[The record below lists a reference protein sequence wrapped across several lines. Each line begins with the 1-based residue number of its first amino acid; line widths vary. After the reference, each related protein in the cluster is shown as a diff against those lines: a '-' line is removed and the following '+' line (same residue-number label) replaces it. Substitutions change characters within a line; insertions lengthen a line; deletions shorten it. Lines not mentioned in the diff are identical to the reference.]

1 MSSMLPA
8 FLQIEINWLR
18 GLYIAIFFCNAI
30 FATMFKTIGRDLLSS
45 FGTFSDCDETD
56 GTSCQ
61 GNQMIFRASFS
72 ISMFFLIRALLS
84 RFSWVQPRARAIKI
98 LVWVEIPVLI
108 ALLVGSFYIPNSFF
122 DGYVPFTR
130 AASGFF
136 ILFQIFSIVS
146 VSYQVR
152 DTLLDGIE
160 QAEKAEARGDVSKG
174 VCASSVCLWKT
185 AFLGVCAVS
194 MVCIGS
200 GITYLYMRFADC
212 DLGLAFTT
220 ITIASAGLLIIT
232 CVSPWIEVGL
242 LPPCAISAYLVL
254 MCWQA
259 LVSNPVKSCEHRRH
273 PPPSPQDEESSNT
286 DSVIANAVIAAF
298 AMTWTSW
305 RTSSAA
311 TKMLVRR
318 RRSPQDR
325 EMPVARPVSD
335 DRHHDQ
341 QFASVVV
348 VDVHSDQQHTDESP
362 PLSPAGTTVE
372 PPQPNRELIHEPWQ
386 FYSMMCLAGLYMA
399 MVLTDWNS
407 ADGSFNNV
415 SMWVK
420 IVAQWVTILLFAWT
434 LVAPK
439 LFPDRDFS

>member
-1 MSSMLPA
+1 MPSMLPA

-18 GLYIAIFFCNAI
+18 GLYIALFFCNAI

-56 GTSCQ
+56 SASCQ

-72 ISMFFLIRALLS
+72 ISMFFLMRALLS
-84 RFSWVQPRARAIKI
+84 RFGWVQPRARAIKI
-98 LVWVEIPVLI
+98 LMWVEVPVLI

-130 AASGFF
+130 VASGFF

-160 QAEKAEARGDVSKG
+160 RAEKAEAQGETRRDF
-174 VCASSVCLWKT
+174 CAGSVCLWKT
-185 AFLGVCAVS
+185 VFIGVCALS
-194 MVCIGS
+194 LVCIGS

-220 ITIASAGLLIIT
+220 ITIVAAALLLIA

-259 LVSNPVKSCEHRRH
+259 LVSNPVKSCEHRRY
-273 PPPSPQDEESSNT
+273 PPPSSTDEESSNT

-311 TKMLVRR
+311 TILLVRQGR
-318 RRSPQDR
+318 TPQSRETPTTRSG
-325 EMPVARPVSD
+325 SD
-335 DRHHDQ
+335 DRHRDQ

-348 VDVHSDQQHTDESP
+348 VDVHPAHHTDESP
-362 PLSPAGTTVE
+362 TLAPAGTTVE
-372 PPQPNRELIHEPWQ
+372 PPQPSRELIHEPWQ

-407 ADGSFNNV
+407 ADGSFNNI

-420 IVAQWVTILLFAWT
+420 IVAQWVTILLFSWT

>member
-1 MSSMLPA
+1 MASMLPA
-8 FLQIEINWLR
+8 FLQIEVNWLR
-18 GLYIAIFFCNAI
+18 GLYIALFFCNAI
-30 FATMFKTIGRDLLSS
+30 FATLFKTIGRDLLSS

-56 GTSCQ
+56 SASCQ

-72 ISMFFLIRALLS
+72 ISMFFLMRALLS
-84 RFSWVQPRARAIKI
+84 RLGWVQPRARAIKI
-98 LVWVEIPVLI
+98 LMWVEVPVLI

-130 AASGFF
+130 VASGFF

-152 DTLLDGIE
+152 DTLLE
-160 QAEKAEARGDVSKG
+160 RLERAEKAEAQGEARSGF
-174 VCASSVCLWKT
+174 CAGSVCMWKT

-220 ITIASAGLLIIT
+220 ITIIAAGLLIIA

-273 PPPSPQDEESSNT
+273 PPPAPRDEESSNT
-286 DSVIANAVIAAF
+286 DSMIANAVIAAF

-311 TKMLVRR
+311 AKLLVRQGR
-318 RRSPQDR
+318 TPQGRDTT
-325 EMPVARPVSD
+325 VSRPASA

-348 VDVHSDQQHTDESP
+348 VDVHPAQHTDESP
-362 PLSPAGTTVE
+362 ALAPAGTTVE
-372 PPQPNRELIHEPWQ
+372 PPQPGRELIHEPWQ

-407 ADGSFNNV
+407 ADGSFNNI

-420 IVAQWVTILLFAWT
+420 IVAQWVTILLFSWT